1 MDNISAQEQTD
12 IKQIAAIKA
21 EMESR
26 MNDFDYA
33 NNITDEL
40 FRYQPFILSIIMG
53 YKLDVAMEDLP
64 DVINLYV
71 LIWLFYRDKNNVRK
85 VKITE
90 QQYSKQES
98 RFIATLKKYETTISA
113 AAKNKMIDGD
123 ITSFSSK
130 SLYAMLV
137 LECRENKILH
147 RLNRESGGAIYA
159 GYITLIKCFD
169 EIIAK

>member
-1 MDNISAQEQTD
+1 MDKISTQEQTD
-12 IKQIAAIKA
+12 VKQIAAIKA
-21 EMESR
+21 EIESR

-40 FRYQPFILSIIMG
+40 FRYQPFILSTIMG
-53 YKLDVAMEDLP
+53 YKMDVPMEDLP
-64 DVINLYV
+64 DLINLYV
-71 LIWLFYRDKNNVRK
+71 LIWLFYRDKKNVRK
-85 VKITE
+85 VQITE

-98 RFIATLKKYETTISA
+98 RFVEMLKKYETNIST
-113 AAKNKMIDGD
+113 AAKNKMIDD
-123 ITSFSSK
+123 DLNSFYSK

-137 LECRENKILH
+137 SECRENKILH
-147 RLNRESGGAIYA
+147 RLNRESGGAVYA